1 MTFAYSRR
9 STDRKLLSRVA
20 NSLVRKSKRFASR
33 LQYIILK
40 SDITLAVFLG
50 GFGLIVWAIFGIYMF
65 TNDLNNYSK
74 MFPFGHA
81 EFWAGNYIFCGLS
94 MMILAM
100 KRFSPFPSLLIGGWV
115 ATIWG
120 WSALARMTE
129 TATLQTGNAT
139 SIVYIILGLLM
150 VQRSARKNASR

>member
-1 MTFAYSRR
+1 MTFDYGRR
-9 STDRKLLSRVA
+9 STDRKLLSRVW
-20 NSLVRKSKRFASR
+20 NSLAVRIRR
-33 LQYIILK
+33 ILLRTK
-40 SDITLAVFLG
+40 WILLRSDITFAVFLG
-50 GFGLIVWAIFGIYMF
+50 GFGLIVWAIFGIYMS

-115 ATIWG
+115 ATIWV